1 MAIYG
6 ATATLVGSKVTV
18 TPDNLGDAKQVLVA
32 NHHASNNY
40 TLHVPAAQA
49 TGMCTVRANSFLI
62 LPVDDPADIGINGTG
77 DYSMLITDDARP
89 GALYGAL
96 QVTSTNATGSITTA
110 MLVADAVDGTKLA
123 DDACDSEH
131 YTNGSVDLVHLAA
144 ASLDGTIAKVVADDN
159 VIGGVP
165 VVHRID
171 IADGAGDT
179 DVTLTHKTRVIRVDV
194 VKTAA
199 NGGAG
204 DTVTIKNGSNA
215 ITDAI
220 DLQIN
225 DKEFTGAGE
234 IDDAQH
240 EIAASGTLK
249 VTAANATNN
258 ACTVYVYGLRVA

>member
-77 DYSMLITDDARP
+77 DYTV
-89 GALYGAL
+89 LYSDKTGVL
-96 QVTSTNATGSITTA
+96 QADRYSTQTIAAGTVTTA
-110 MLVADAVDGTKLA
+110 MLEADAIDGTRLA